1 MASAVHSSRNQ
12 RGFTL
17 VELIMTIVIMGIL
30 AAVGSS
36 MISDTFTTARM
47 VNASQ
52 SSADEARYAL
62 ERLAREIREVKYV
75 TGAYSIG
82 STMSPAATNMVFT
95 RNING
100 TDVTVTINKSGTNL
114 TLGYSSPAVSST
126 LSTQV
131 IGANDFALRFLTIAN
146 ADTTLA
152 SDVRFVVISLK
163 VTDATSGQV
172 TTQQTRVAL
181 RNT

>member
-1 MASAVHSSRNQ
+1 MGRVVDSSRNQ

-17 VELIMTIVIMGIL
+17 IELIMTMVIMGIL

-36 MISDTFTTARM
+36 MISDTFSTARM

-52 SSADEARYAL
+52 ASADEARYAV

-75 TGAYSIG
+75 AGAYSIG
-82 STMSPAATNMVFT
+82 STMSPAATGMVFT
-95 RNING
+95 RNIAG

-114 TLGYSSPAVSST
+114 TLGYSSPAVTST
-126 LSTQV
+126 LSSQV
-131 IGANDFALRFLTIAN
+131 IGASDFTLRFLTITN
-146 ADTTLA
+146 SDTTFA
-152 SDVRFVVISLK
+152 GDVRFVVITLK
-163 VTDATSGQV
+163 VTDATSGQA

-181 RNT
+181 RNA